1 MAEYLTEER
10 EYEVIEMYQARPV
23 LFDDNANG
31 VFQRR
36 LGLAPRARALVVMT
50 EIADVFR

>member
-10 EYEVIEMYQARPV
+10 EYEVIEIYQARPV

-36 LGLAPRARALVVMT
+36 LGPRARALVVMT